1 MNRTYWGDDFRKFA
15 RSNTR
20 ASSAAVDKHIKQ
32 VSNDYLMPYIME
44 ERELRVTQMDVF
56 SRMMVERVIFLGT
69 GIDADVA
76 NIIQAQL
83 LYLESTEP
91 KKPIQIYI
99 NSPGGSVYAGL
110 GIYDTMQFI
119 EPVISTTCTGLAASM
134 GAILLAAG
142 AKGERSALPHS
153 RIMIHQPSGGSEGQA
168 SDIEIAAKEIK
179 LIKDELYEILAEH
192 TGRTKKVIEKDSDRD
207 YWMRAQ
213 EALEYGIIDNVLTKK
228 RS

>member
-83 LYLESTEP
+83 LYLESTDS

-99 NSPGGSVYAGL
+99 NSPGGGVYAGL

-153 RIMIHQPSGGSEGQA
+153 RIMIHQPSGGAEGTQ
-168 SDIEIAAKEIK
+168 SDIEIAANEIK
-179 LIKDELYEILAEH
+179 LIKSELYDILSFH
-192 TGRTKKVIEKDSDRD
+192 TGQGKKKVEADADRD
-207 YWMRAQ
+207 RWMRAI
-213 EALEYGIIDNVLTKK
+213 EAKEYGIIDNILERREK
-228 RS
+228 